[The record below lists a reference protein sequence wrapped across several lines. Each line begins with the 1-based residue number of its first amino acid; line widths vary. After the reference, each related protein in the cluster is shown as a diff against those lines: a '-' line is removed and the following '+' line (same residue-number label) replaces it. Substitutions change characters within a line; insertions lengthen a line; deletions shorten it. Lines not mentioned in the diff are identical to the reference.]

1 MMPAIR
7 TAAELLEGY
16 GDVIDAC
23 HTLAQIGDRY
33 WNSIY
38 LPLISS
44 LADYFQLLPDRSG
57 EHKLFAIAL
66 ECAHKSLEL
75 CVAADIKTRPKLTM
89 FAAFSASL
97 CQDVGQ
103 PAGDLEVTGT
113 NSEGESILWQ
123 PAEGDRLASL
133 GETYEQNWTLQYLP
147 ARSWSTVIAWS
158 LLTLAGRKWLA
169 SERTVLHAW
178 HSALLKE
185 NPNPLTPL
193 VCCGKSNDVSTL
205 RSSYLRNF
213 LNYLQQQID
222 EGAINRP
229 WSRIHAVDAGLF
241 IVVPDILRDYDLNA
255 VRDLQSELASAS
267 FIVKVDDETSS
278 WKYSAPEAKSL
289 RGHVLDPVK
298 CGLELAGTR
307 TNRTLTCSQPPAQP
321 PPSIR
326 NPD

>member
-1 MMPAIR
+1 MPEVR
-7 TAAELLEGY
+7 SAAELLDGY
-16 GDVIDAC
+16 CDVIDGC
-23 HTLAQIGDRY
+23 RSLAQLGDQY

-38 LPLISS
+38 MPLIRSI
-44 LADYFQLLPDRSG
+44 ADYFQLLTDRYG
-57 EHKLFAIAL
+57 EHKLIEIAL
-66 ECAHKSLEL
+66 DGAHKSLEL
-75 CVAADIKTRPKLTM
+75 CVAADIQSRPKLTT

-103 PAGDLEVTGT
+103 PAGDLEVTVTTAG
-113 NSEGESILWQ
+113 GESTLWQ

-147 ARSWSTVIAWS
+147 ARNWSTVIAWS
-158 LLTLAGRKWLA
+158 LLPPAGGKWLA

-185 NPNPLTPL
+185 NPNSLTHL
-193 VCCGKSNDVSTL
+193 VCCVKANDVGTL
-205 RSSYLRNF
+205 RSVHLRDF
-213 LNYLQQQID
+213 INYLQQQID

-241 IVVPDILRDYDLNA
+241 IVVPDIFRDYDLNA

-267 FIVKVDDETSS
+267 FIVRVDDETSS
-278 WKYSAPEAKSL
+278 WMYCAPEAKNL

-298 CGLELAGTR
+298 CGLELGITK
-307 TNRTLTCSQPPAQP
+307 TNHILTCSHQSP
-321 PPSIR
+321 
-326 NPD
+326 

>member
-1 MMPAIR
+1 MPEVRPAV
-7 TAAELLEGY
+7 ELLDGY

-23 HTLAQIGDRY
+23 RTLAQVGDRY

-38 LPLISS
+38 LPLIRSI
-44 LADYFQLLPDRSG
+44 ADYFQLLTDRYG
-57 EHKLFAIAL
+57 EHKLIEIAL
-66 ECAHKSLEL
+66 DGAHKSLEL
-75 CVAADIKTRPKLTM
+75 CVAADIKSRPKLTT
-89 FAAFSASL
+89 FAAFTASL
-97 CQDVGQ
+97 CQDIGQ
-103 PAGDLEVTGT
+103 PAGDLEVTVTTAG
-113 NSEGESILWQ
+113 GESTLWQ

-133 GETYEQNWTLQYLP
+133 GETYEQNWTLQYLS
-147 ARSWSTVIAWS
+147 ASNWSTVIAWS
-158 LLTLAGRKWLA
+158 LLPPAGRKWLA

-178 HSALLKE
+178 QSALLRE
-185 NPNPLTPL
+185 NPNPLTHL

-205 RSSYLRNF
+205 RSVHLRNF

-241 IVVPDILRDYDLNA
+241 IVIPDIFRDYDLNA

-267 FIVKVDDETSS
+267 FIVKADDKASN
-278 WKYSAPEAKSL
+278 WIYSVPEAKSL

-298 CGLELAGTR
+298 CGLELGRTR
-307 TNRTLTCSQPPAQP
+307 TNHILTCPQQPADSPA
-321 PPSIR
+321 SKR